1 MDTEEYVESV
11 LVDVCSKSFKMFSNL
26 GDEQSLTCETTE
38 QFMDVLSVVKS
49 ALEDDEANLYYL
61 DPVTV

>member
-26 GDEQSLTCETTE
+26 GEEQSLTCETTE
-38 QFMDVLSVVKS
+38 QFMDVLSVVKY

-61 DPVTV
+61 DPIIV